1 VLSAPGTKFGPP
13 ASGVV
18 SVRHPRLPA
27 LVRRAATRPLVTV
40 TAGPGWGRTT
50 FAAQWAAENGASWCT
65 LDGADRDPV
74 QLAATLVA
82 AHPGTPEV
90 ALTDADTQ
98 ALADRVA
105 AGWDVGGPVRI
116 VLDDAEVLLGTRALQ
131 LLQRLLATAG
141 PGTQLIVVSRE
152 PLGLVDPRDRA
163 QARALELDATHLAFD
178 TERVLEL
185 LDAELVPDR
194 PLAARLVDATAGWPA
209 AVRLLVEAL
218 HDVDE
223 SERSGQLTH
232 LATPEGPVGRYLRE
246 LVLPALGEGDLRH
259 LTQLALLGTS
269 DASELAA
276 VLGVEPTTAA
286 ELVRDLVQQ
295 GSARLD
301 PAGRV
306 TDVAVVPVLRRALL
320 EHHLAVRPDREA
332 LVRDVVAGL
341 RSVGAAGRALAV
353 LTRAGHGE
361 AAAALLE
368 EHGED
373 LLHGG
378 HLDTVVAAADAL
390 SPAQRTPAIDR
401 LHGRALGYRG
411 EWAAAL
417 RCLEAAGAGTEDGTE
432 HGTTSGMEDVH
443 AAFGV
448 GMVHHLRGDLD
459 AAVEAYARGP
469 EDGDTA
475 EVAALLAWRSTAH
488 WLRGEGDEARRFAV
502 AAMAAAS
509 AAAGSA
515 GEGAGAPPAVD
526 RALALAHTAAA
537 MVAATEGDR
546 RANETHYA
554 HALAAAR
561 RAGDELQQAR
571 ILTNQGSRHLESGAY
586 DVALHA
592 TDEAID
598 LAEAQGFAMIVGVAR
613 CNRAEILLRT
623 GRLDEAAADAE
634 AARGTFARI
643 GSSLE
648 SYAHHLLGDIRR
660 EQGDLTLARV
670 AYERALRLSGP
681 AGDRQGQVPAL
692 LGLARTLVGTDPDA
706 AAEAAGRALALDD
719 GMATVSA
726 QLACAWIALAAGEND
741 RAADG
746 ASAALDLAVTREDR
760 AGVAEARTLL
770 AVLDD
775 DPVPAL
781 REAARL
787 WWEVGARLSATRAE
801 LGVARRLPGSRGEV
815 TALERRL
822 AAWGCSPDG
831 GPFAHRV
838 VSGFG
843 LRSRLAIRVLG
854 AFVVERD
861 GRPVPRSE
869 WGSRKARE
877 LLKVLVVRAGRSA
890 AREELAELLWPGEPY
905 DAVANRLSVALSVV
919 RSILA
924 GDDRGTGALRTDDT
938 CVALDPERV
947 DVDLHRF
954 RQLAEEGLRRART
967 SDRDRAL
974 ELLLAAEEAYAGDL
988 LEDDRDELWLVDR
1001 REELRTLYVSVARTS
1016 AALVGEEDP
1025 DRAMRLLLRVLDRD
1039 AYDEPAHL
1047 GVCRALLRSGR
1058 HGEARRRHRLYAERM
1073 AELDL
1078 PAVPLHDLGSPAEQ
1092 PADRPA
1098 VDLHH
1103 GRER

>member
-1 VLSAPGTKFGPP
+1 VL
-13 ASGVV
+13 
-18 SVRHPRLPA
+18 
-27 LVRRAATRPLVTV
+27 
-40 TAGPGWGRTT
+40 
-50 FAAQWAAENGASWCT
+50 AE
-65 LDGADRDPV
+65 RI
-74 QLAATLVA
+74 
-82 AHPGTPEV
+82 
-90 ALTDADTQ
+90 
-98 ALADRVA
+98 A
-105 AGWDVGGPVRI
+105 AGWDIGGPVRI
-116 VLDDAEVLLGTRALQ
+116 VLDDAEVLLGTRALE
-131 LLQRLLATAG
+131 LLQRLLATVG

-163 QARALELDATHLAFD
+163 QALALELDATHLALD

-185 LDAELVPDR
+185 LDAELAPDR
-194 PLAARLVDATAGWPA
+194 PLAARLVDVTGGWPA

-223 SERSGQLTH
+223 DGRSGQLTR
-232 LATPEGPVGRYLRE
+232 LAAPEGPVGRYVRD
-246 LVLPALGEGDLRH
+246 LVLPALGEVDLRH

-269 DASELAA
+269 DAGELAA
-276 VLGVEPTTAA
+276 VVGVEPTAAA

-306 TDVAVVPVLRRALL
+306 TDVAVVPVLRRVLL
-320 EHHLAVRPDREA
+320 EHHLAVRPDRDE
-332 LVRDVVAGL
+332 LVRSVVAGL

-353 LTRAGHGE
+353 VTRAGQGE

-368 EHGED
+368 EHGDD

-390 SPAQRTPAIDR
+390 SPAQRSPAIER

-417 RCLEAAGAGTEDGTE
+417 RCLDAAAAGPTHDPVPRTASGAGSATEAVDAE
-432 HGTTSGMEDVH
+432 AV
-443 AAFGV
+443 AAEAVDAAYGL

-459 AAVEAYARGP
+459 AAVEAYASGP

-502 AAMAAAS
+502 AAMTAAT
-509 AAAGSA
+509 AAAGPA
-515 GEGAGAPPAVD
+515 GVAEGAPPAVD

-537 MVAATEGDR
+537 MVAASDGDR
-546 RANETHYA
+546 RANEAHYA
-554 HALAAAR
+554 HALAAAC

-623 GRLDEAAADAE
+623 GRLDEAVADAE
-634 AARGTFARI
+634 TARDTFARI

-670 AYERALRLSGP
+670 AYERALRLAGP

-706 AAEAAGRALALDD
+706 AAEAAERALALDD

-726 QLACAWIALAAGEND
+726 QLAGAWVALAAGDDD

-746 ASAALDLAVTREDR
+746 ACSALDLAVTREDR

-801 LGVARRLPGSRGEV
+801 LGVARRLPGSRGEAV
-815 TALERRL
+815 ALERRL

-905 DAVANRLSVALSVV
+905 ETVANRLSVALSVV

-924 GDDRGTGALRTDDT
+924 GDDRGPGALRTDDT
-938 CVALDPERV
+938 TVALDPEQGEVELSR
-947 DVDLHRF
+947 L
-954 RQLAEEGLRRART
+954 RQLAA
-967 SDRDRAL
+967 
-974 ELLLAAEEAYAGDL
+974 
-988 LEDDRDELWLVDR
+988 
-1001 REELRTLYVSVARTS
+1001 
-1016 AALVGEEDP
+1016 
-1025 DRAMRLLLRVLDRD
+1025 
-1039 AYDEPAHL
+1039 
-1047 GVCRALLRSGR
+1047 
-1058 HGEARRRHRLYAERM
+1058 
-1073 AELDL
+1073 
-1078 PAVPLHDLGSPAEQ
+1078 
-1092 PADRPA
+1092 
-1098 VDLHH
+1098 
-1103 GRER
+1103 